1 MKEITLKRRNSLR
14 KKFLRFNTSKMV
26 HFAEEISV
34 VEGFLLNFAELNFAF
49 QENKLDFVELIFANF
64 AILIFKISKNFF

>member
-1 MKEITLKRRNSLR
+1 
-14 KKFLRFNTSKMV
+14 MV